1 MAYSNSL
8 SRADAAGDLIEK
20 LGEAGELTCSII
32 DLATGDGA
40 SEDSRSDIRTFFAMK
55 FAEIREDFIYLHL
68 PPNWPG
74 WDDIEE
80 MTVYAAGLFIWADM
94 VVKYIGAEAGGSIP
108 NQRLKDV
115 LGDIKVFDKKID
127 GRVQVDRLYARI
139 LFEAFRKSTSLELWK
154 GKGIL
159 GAVVLAKE
167 PLRKSDLSRF
177 LSTDTRYS
185 GDIPELIESTL
196 WVLRPIIPIPD
207 TDCELRVCHKSVSD
221 FLLSRARSAD
231 AMEFV
236 VQKWNQE
243 MPNDRVPPDRSF
255 ILDCEEENKRLA
267 LACVLHLAGRYVS
280 SNFNTT
286 AELLSNRPF
295 YYARQHWFGH
305 LEDAGVN
312 WTPILQDFKN
322 LVDAVE
328 LAYGCLERFADNL
341 MLVNDEVEAL
351 TKSLRHTA
359 DFASQCINR
368 GN

>member
-1 MAYSNSL
+1 M
-8 SRADAAGDLIEK
+8 IE
-20 LGEAGELTCSII
+20 
-32 DLATGDGA
+32 
-40 SEDSRSDIRTFFAMK
+40 F
-55 FAEIREDFIYLHL
+55 
-68 PPNWPG
+68 P
-74 WDDIEE
+74 
-80 MTVYAAGLFIWADM
+80 
-94 VVKYIGAEAGGSIP
+94 
-108 NQRLKDV
+108 
-115 LGDIKVFDKKID
+115 
-127 GRVQVDRLYARI
+127 RI
-139 LFEAFRKSTSLELWK
+139 
-154 GKGIL
+154 
-159 GAVVLAKE
+159 V
-167 PLRKSDLSRF
+167 
-177 LSTDTRYS
+177 
-185 GDIPELIESTL
+185 
-196 WVLRPIIPIPD
+196 
-207 TDCELRVCHKSVSD
+207 H
-221 FLLSRARSAD
+221 
-231 AMEFV
+231 
-236 VQKWNQE
+236 
-243 MPNDRVPPDRSF
+243 SF
-255 ILDCEEENKRLA
+255 LDCEEENKRLA